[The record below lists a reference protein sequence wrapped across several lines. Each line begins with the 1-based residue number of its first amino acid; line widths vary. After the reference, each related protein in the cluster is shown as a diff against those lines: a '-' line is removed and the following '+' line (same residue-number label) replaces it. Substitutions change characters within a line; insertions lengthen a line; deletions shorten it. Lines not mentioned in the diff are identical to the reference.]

1 MRVQTIWDDEK
12 KYDPTPTGRR
22 ERKKR
27 EKREKKKRKKREKKK
42 SRGVGAY
49 HTHPNMYTSE
59 QEIYEK
65 YLERVS
71 LIVSV
76 MLELFNDTLLT
87 CHLHPASTLHPD
99 DLVL

>member
-12 KYDPTPTGRR
+12 KYDPTGRR

-27 EKREKKKRKKREKKK
+27 KKKEKKKRKKKRKKK

-59 QEIYEK
+59 QEIHEK